1 MILRPSSSA
10 STDRSCIA
18 CMYPQHTSAFLVNG
32 IRICFP
38 APVLARTR
46 VRQSS
51 ARSRAL
57 PIACAVTGIT
67 ATTISQIR
75 TKARV
80 IFACQ
85 TDLRSTVN
93 LSFQDTCGQERV
105 YPRAKR
111 NVGNDSASQKN
122 PRLDPGKLSTA
133 ELHRQDRH
141 NGTPLDPAPP
151 QALFQEFLQ
160 WQYIR

>member
-18 CMYPQHTSAFLVNG
+18 CMYPQHTSAFFVNG

-57 PIACAVTGIT
+57 PIACALTGIA
-67 ATTISQIR
+67 ATTISQIT

-85 TDLRSTVN
+85 IDLQSTVN
-93 LSFQDTCGQERV
+93 LSFQDTCGRGESVPKSYAQREQRFSL
-105 YPRAKR
+105 AKEPAAR
-111 NVGNDSASQKN
+111 SRQAFHRRIAPPNRQK
-122 PRLDPGKLSTA
+122 
-133 ELHRQDRH
+133 
-141 NGTPLDPAPP
+141 GTPLDHAIRE
-151 QALFQEFLQ
+151 ALFQEFLQ